1 VLTINRHVIPTT
13 FTFLGVTLFLFHGLT
28 SITPVFTWLPV
39 FVSATLL
46 ATVNVSPGVA
56 EKLIGL
62 GEGLFALSE
71 LRGAIGTPWDQA
83 IALEEG
89 RGLLPR
95 MSELQTPSY
104 WGLISARSIR
114 SSLHRPQEARDL
126 GSPEGTDESIELDD
140 GSLSTSSEI
149 RLTMQPLDADPEYV
163 PQYNAIA
170 RIGLMDEQ
178 RVYFPEAPQD
188 NPPEMDRTIEEPSLR
203 IMVPG

>member
-1 VLTINRHVIPTT
+1 VLTISRHCIPTT
-13 FTFLGVTLFLFHGLT
+13 FTALAVTLFLFHGLT
-28 SITPVFTWLPV
+28 SMTPLLTWFPV
-39 FVSATLL
+39 LVSATLL
-46 ATVNVSPGVA
+46 ATVNVAPGVT
-56 EKLIGL
+56 ETLIGL
-62 GEGLFALSE
+62 IEGLFALSE
-71 LRGAIGTPWDQA
+71 LRGTIGTRWDQA
-83 IALEEG
+83 ITLEEG

-104 WGLISARSIR
+104 WGLISARSTR

-140 GSLSTSSEI
+140 ESLSTSSEI
-149 RLTMQPLDADPEYV
+149 RLMMQPLDAGPEYV

-170 RIGLMDEQ
+170 GIGLMDEQ

-188 NPPEMDRTIEEPSLR
+188 NPPEMDRTIAEPSLR